1 MRIVVFSQY
10 WSPENGIPQRRWE
23 WLTRLLIAEGH
34 EVLVVAPP
42 PKQQRDSFS
51 GVFSASSEV
60 LRVRSEVGAF
70 GEVIIRSPYIKSG
83 HSLVH
88 RAAAQGAIAFGQL
101 FAVVKKR
108 KQLFD
113 FKPDLVVGTVPAI
126 PTAYV
131 SAIAARLLTTPYAI
145 DLRDAWPDL
154 LSVID
159 RWNEST
165 GHQSLRERVLGKLP
179 ANVIGGIVSRS
190 MNRILTRAGTIFVT
204 SGLYASELED
214 RLGSSRA
221 KPSIRV
227 VRNVFP
233 PKSKEIRK
241 TPKPTKSSEA
251 PLKILYA
258 GTLGRAQN
266 LQDAITAAEM
276 AEESGIK
283 ICLKLIGAGAARKA
297 LERRVRDT
305 EVNVEI
311 LDRRP
316 AEELTQLYS
325 WCDTALIHLASWPE
339 LRFAVPS
346 KTFEL
351 MHLGK
356 HVTAVVD
363 GEARELVESLEAGD
377 VATPGDPEG
386 LARVWVE
393 LFNDR
398 SKLVVKDRAHDWV
411 DYEYRKGAPKEF
423 LAGIKEAANGKHER
437 SSALRLRFPR
447 GDGA

>member
-1 MRIVVFSQY
+1 M
-10 WSPENGIPQRRWE
+10 
-23 WLTRLLIAEGH
+23 
-34 EVLVVAPP
+34 LVVAPP

-88 RAAAQGAIAFGQL
+88 RAAAQGVIAFGQL
-101 FAVVKKR
+101 FAVVKNR

-154 LSVID
+154 FSVID

-214 RLGSSRA
+214 RLGSNRV

-233 PKSKEIRK
+233 PKSGEIIK
-241 TPKPTKSSEA
+241 APKPTENSEA

-258 GTLGRAQN
+258 GTLGRAQS
-266 LQDAITAAEM
+266 LQDAITAAEI

-316 AEELTQLYS
+316 AEELTQLYN
-325 WCDTALIHLASWPE
+325 WCDTALIHLADWPE

-346 KTFEL
+346 KTFEF

-356 HVTAVVD
+356 HVSAVLE
-363 GEARELVESLEAGD
+363 GEARELIESLDAGH

-386 LARVWVE
+386 LAEIWVE
-393 LFNDR
+393 LYNDR
-398 SKLVVKDRAHDWV
+398 SKLLIGDRARDWV
-411 DYEYRKGAPKEF
+411 EYEYRSGAPGEL
-423 LAGIKEAANGKHER
+423 LAGIKEAAGEKSECGVTSWFR
-437 SSALRLRFPR
+437 FLR
-447 GDGA
+447 GAGA

>member
-1 MRIVVFSQY
+1 M
-10 WSPENGIPQRRWE
+10 
-23 WLTRLLIAEGH
+23 
-34 EVLVVAPP
+34 LVVAPP
-42 PKQQRDSFS
+42 PKQQRDSFAGISS
-51 GVFSASSEV
+51 GGSEV
-60 LRVRSEVGAF
+60 LRVGSEVGAC

-88 RAAAQGAIAFGQL
+88 RAAAQGVIAFGQL

-108 KQLFD
+108 KQLLD

-131 SAIAARLLTTPYAI
+131 SVIAARFLTTPYAI

-179 ANVIGGIVSRS
+179 ANIIGGIVSKS
-190 MNRILTRAGTIFVT
+190 MNRILARAGTIFVT
-204 SGLYASELED
+204 SGLYASELER
-214 RLGSSRA
+214 RLGNSRA

-233 PKSKEIRK
+233 PKSEEVSKTRK
-241 TPKPTKSSEA
+241 TKESSEA

-266 LQDAITAAEM
+266 LQDAITAAEI
-276 AEESGIK
+276 AEEAGVK
-283 ICLKLIGAGAARKA
+283 IRLKLIGAGAARKA

-316 AEELTQLYS
+316 AEELTELYS

-363 GEARELVESLEAGD
+363 GEARELIESLEAGD

-386 LARVWVE
+386 LAKVWVE

-398 SKLVVKDRAHDWV
+398 SKLVVKNRAHDWV
-411 DYEYRKGAPKEF
+411 DYQYRKGAPEEF

-437 SSALRLRFPR
+437 SSALRFRFPR
-447 GDGA
+447 GDGAWFFPGAFRISQQG

>member
-10 WSPENGIPQRRWE
+10 WRPENGIPQRRWE

-42 PKQQRDSFS
+42 PKQQRDNLS
-51 GVFSASSEV
+51 GIFTAGFEM
-60 LRVRSEVGAF
+60 LRVRSEVGAC

-88 RAAAQGAIAFGQL
+88 RAAAQGVIAVGQL

-131 SAIAARLLTTPYAI
+131 SAIAARILTAPYAI

-165 GHQSLRERVLGKLP
+165 GRQSLRERILGKLP
-179 ANVIGGIVSRS
+179 AKIIGGIVSRS

-204 SGLYASELED
+204 SGLYASELEG
-214 RLGSSRA
+214 RLGTSHA

-233 PKSKEIRK
+233 PKSEISK
-241 TPKPTKSSEA
+241 TPKPAESSEA

-266 LQDAITAAEM
+266 LQDAITAAEI

-297 LERRVRDT
+297 LERRVRNT
-305 EVNVEI
+305 KVNVEI

-363 GEARELVESLEAGD
+363 GEARELIESLEAGD
-377 VATPGDPEG
+377 VATPGDPVG
-386 LARVWVE
+386 LAKVWVE

-411 DYEYRKGAPKEF
+411 DYEYRKGATKEF
-423 LAGIKEAANGKHER
+423 LAGIKEAANGEHGR
-437 SSALRLRFPR
+437 SAALRFRFPR